1 VKKSK
6 PASSGF
12 EEAMTYKDSV
22 QRVSPRSQT
31 KITGTVTCKTGSS
44 NGVVRDLSDEGICF
58 QLLFDIGA
66 RTGQEVTIRSEELG
80 FLTGMVRWVRGDK
93 IGIKL
98 KLSSNTAAQISSYYK
113 FFR

>member
-1 VKKSK
+1 MAIK
-6 PASSGF
+6 
-12 EEAMTYKDSV
+12 ESV
-22 QRVSPRSQT
+22 QRVSARTDT

-44 NGVVRDLSDEGICF
+44 NGVVKDLSDEGICF

-80 FLTGMVRWVRGDK
+80 FLTGMVRWSRGDK

-98 KLSSNTAAQISSYYK
+98 KLSSNTAAQIGSYYK
-113 FFR
+113 YFR

>member
-1 VKKSK
+1 M
-6 PASSGF
+6 AFRESGQR
-12 EEAMTYKDSV
+12 TSV
-22 QRVSPRSQT
+22 RNQT

-44 NGVVRDLSDEGICF
+44 NGVVTDLSAEGICF

-66 RTGQEVTIRSEELG
+66 RMGQEVTIRSDELG
-80 FLTGMVRWVRGDK
+80 YLAGMVRWCRGDK

-98 KLSSNTAAQISSYYK
+98 NLSSNTAAQISSYYK